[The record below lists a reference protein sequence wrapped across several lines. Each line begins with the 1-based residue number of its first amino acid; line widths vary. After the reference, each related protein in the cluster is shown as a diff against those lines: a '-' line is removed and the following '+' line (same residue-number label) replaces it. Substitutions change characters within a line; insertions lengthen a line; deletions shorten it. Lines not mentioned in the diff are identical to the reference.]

1 MSHEDLVLHENLA
14 PGAPN
19 DFFFRI
25 ISVRRSRYCLDLLIP
40 IRGRRFLDDRSIH
53 VQVSKLI

>member
-1 MSHEDLVLHENLA
+1 MSQEDLVLPENLA

-19 DFFFRI
+19 DCFC
-25 ISVRRSRYCLDLLIP
+25 ISVGRSRYCLELLI

-53 VQVSKLI
+53 VQFSKLIL